1 MIAMEKNLL
10 ANSTATTKI
19 MYIGP
24 KAIKEDTVSGYYPKI
39 KFKRNQPTEVPLIV
53 ASSLLSFDCFVQ
65 VDEDSIE
72 QVKRSQEAEAEAL
85 KKEQEQAELLK
96 QQELDAAD
104 TVVVVDDADIDLGKL
119 TFGALD
125 AFIEA
130 NELNIRREDGEPKEL
145 FCLRVRDAY
154 RAKSTKE

>member
-1 MIAMEKNLL
+1 MEKNLL
-10 ANSTATTKI
+10 ANSTATATI

-39 KFKRNQPTEVPLIV
+39 KFKRNTPTEVPVIV

-65 VDEDSIE
+65 VTEDTLEQAKITEELAAKALTDE
-72 QVKRSQEAEAEAL
+72 QAEAERVKL
-85 KKEQEQAELLK
+85 EELN
-96 QQELDAAD
+96 AAD
-104 TVVVVDDADIDLGKL
+104 TVVVVDGADIDLGKL

-125 AFIEA
+125 AFIEG
-130 NELNIRREDGEPKEL
+130 NDLNVRRNDGEPKEL

-154 RAKSTKE
+154 REATAE